1 MTVKDRK
8 KHEEKKLEGNVYT
21 VDRKKEE
28 LR

>member
-8 KHEEKKLEGNVYT
+8 KHKAKKLEDNVYT
-21 VDRKKEE
+21 ADRKKEE

>member
-8 KHEEKKLEGNVYT
+8 KHKEKKLEDNVHT